1 MAAKFYI
8 FFYLHQ
14 DLTKIYYAMYMKPY
28 RIMLGFFLEA
38 RDAAQNHSFWKTLI
52 SHSATYSWWCLLA
65 LD

>member
-1 MAAKFYI
+1 
-8 FFYLHQ
+8 
-14 DLTKIYYAMYMKPY
+14 
-28 RIMLGFFLEA
+28 LEA